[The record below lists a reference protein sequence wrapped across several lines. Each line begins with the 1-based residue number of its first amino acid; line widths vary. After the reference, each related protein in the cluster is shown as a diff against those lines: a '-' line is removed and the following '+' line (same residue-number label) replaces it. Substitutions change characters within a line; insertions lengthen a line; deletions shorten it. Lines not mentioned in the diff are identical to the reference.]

1 MVKSNSVF
9 LFLNMGVC
17 PLLELDFFSKTICF
31 QLQGQGVIFICK
43 SCVFVYKITKSFVI
57 ISMGMI
63 ISCNFLI
70 EDLFGYRCNKMCV
83 FFI

>member
-1 MVKSNSVF
+1 MVKSNSVL

-17 PLLELDFFSKTICF
+17 PLLELDFFSKTI